1 MEKKH
6 ILIPLLCLL
15 LAAIISPSAA
25 TAQSILTPE
34 ETTFLKS
41 LNGKWNSG
49 DWGDILFKYLN
60 GKVKVSYPAF
70 FENGVGHYNV
80 VTEYY
85 NSSDKCLEF
94 EYDCEV
100 VSEADKTFRFHI
112 TTVH

>member
-15 LAAIISPSAA
+15 LAAIISPSAS

-49 DWGDILFKYLN
+49 DWGDILFN
-60 GKVKVSYPAF
+60 KVSYPAF
-70 FENGVGHYNV
+70 FENGVGHYKV
-80 VTEYY
+80 VTAYY